1 MDGRS
6 VIADEV
12 VVCEYCDAFTRRVA
26 LRRGE
31 RALCPNCGSP
41 LYRRRWLGLDGTL
54 AVTLTAFVA
63 LIIANS
69 YPIMTMSVGGQHSS
83 ATFWQ
88 AVMTLDHDGFMEI
101 AVVVAVTGL
110 LAPLAQ
116 LGLLSYICVPARL
129 GRRAMGAIQAVHAL
143 GWVRPWSMVEVVL
156 LSALVATVKLAG
168 MADAAPGLGL
178 FGFVALMLCMAVL
191 LSNDPEQLWDWVET

>member
-1 MDGRS
+1 MGGKS
-6 VIADEV
+6 VTADKV
-12 VVCEYCDAFTRRVA
+12 VVCEYCDAVTRRIA

-54 AVTLTAFVA
+54 AVTLTACVA
-63 LIIANS
+63 LVIANS
-69 YPIMTMSVGGQHSS
+69 YPVMTMNFAGQHSS

-88 AVMTLDHDGFMEI
+88 AVMTLDRDGFVEV

-110 LAPLAQ
+110 LAPIVQ
-116 LGLLSYICVPARL
+116 LLLLLYICVPARL
-129 GRRAMGAIQAVHAL
+129 GRRAAGVVHAVHML
-143 GWVRPWSMVEVVL
+143 DRVRPWSMVEVVL

-168 MADAAPGLGL
+168 MADAVPGVGL

-191 LSNDPEQLWDWVET
+191 LSNDPEQLWDWA